1 MPLSRAR
8 ILAISST
15 AIAALFA
22 ADMQQASAQN
32 LFERLFGNDR
42 RVQQEMPPPVAER
55 RAAPAPARRAPPR
68 ISGPSYYSYK
78 TDALVRVDFAAIKP
92 DRTHAVGLSAPVELD
107 NTPVSTTRAE
117 NAPAAD
123 EPERQLVQL
132 QQPGVTTDAVSSE
145 TDGTR
150 VSGDLESVLNAASEA
165 VEAAKADEIAAS
177 ETAIPRVEDAKP
189 IGVDA
194 ANAIA
199 PSETDEPPAVTAEA
213 PAAQPLSDEQIAS
226 LQNHELLAEKEIA
239 DALVAHY
246 SAVPELMWVTD
257 GRANAQAA
265 QALDVL
271 GKAASH
277 GLDAQ
282 DYAVTVPVG
291 NDMAALTAF
300 EMELSARLLRYERDA
315 RSGRIDPNRI
325 SGYHDFAPKPLDQV
339 ATLQSL
345 RSTQDV
351 AALLE
356 SQHPV
361 NDQYKALRVEL
372 EMLRASSENDIVIA
386 PKTLVRPG
394 QTNAQFPKILSLI
407 LQKATDEFRNTHG
420 DVLTRNLGSE
430 IYAQELVPVIKAAQS
445 AAGVGDDGVI
455 GPRTVQA
462 LAGESK
468 AARIEKVEIALEQ
481 IRWLPSDLKPR
492 HVFINTP
499 AFDATYV
506 EDGEAKL
513 SMRTVV
519 GGLGTQ
525 TYFFQDEIDY
535 VEFHPYWGVPK
546 SILVNKY
553 MPKLYRDPSYLDR
566 NGFEVVNSR
575 GQVVPSSSVNWG
587 QYGANVP
594 FDVRQRPGKS
604 NALGELKI
612 MFPNKHAIYLHD
624 TPEKHLFGR
633 DNRALSNGCIR
644 LEDPRG
650 MAAAVLGWDRDR
662 LDERLER
669 PHSRETLQTKVPVYV
684 AYFTAWPDD
693 AGEVHYFNDVYSRD
707 EKVREALDKVEALR
721 GQGV

>member
-1 MPLSRAR
+1 MSLSRAR

-32 LFERLFGNDR
+32 LFERLFRNDR
-42 RVQQEMPPPVAER
+42 RVQQEMPPPVAVE

-68 ISGPSYYSYK
+68 ITGPSYYTYK

-92 DRTHAVGLSAPVELD
+92 DRTHAAGLTAPVLLD

-117 NAPAAD
+117 SAVD
-123 EPERQLVQL
+123 PERQVVQL
-132 QQPGVTTDAVSSE
+132 QQPSVATDAISPE
-145 TDGTR
+145 TDRTR

-194 ANAIA
+194 AQTAA
-199 PSETDEPPAVTAEA
+199 PLDMDEPPSATV
-213 PAAQPLSDEQIAS
+213 AASASQPLTDEQIAS

-246 SAVPELMWVTD
+246 SAVPELMWVSD
-257 GRANAQAA
+257 GRANEQAA

-277 GLDAQ
+277 GLNAQ
-282 DYAVTVPVG
+282 DYAVAVPVG
-291 NDMAALTAF
+291 SDIAALTAF
-300 EMELSARLLRYERDA
+300 EMELSARLLRYVRDA

-325 SGYHDFAPKPLDQV
+325 SGYYDFAPKPLDQV
-339 ATLQSL
+339 AMLQSL
-345 RSTQDV
+345 RSTQEV

-356 SQHPV
+356 TQHPV
-361 NDQYKALRVEL
+361 DDQYKALRVEL

-394 QTNAQFPKILSLI
+394 ETNAEFPKILSLI
-407 LQKATDEFRNTHG
+407 LQKATDEFRTVHG
-420 DVLTRNLGSE
+420 DALTRNLGSE
-430 IYAQELVPVIKAAQS
+430 TYTQELVPVIKAAQT

-455 GPRTVQA
+455 GARTIQA

-481 IRWLPSDLKPR
+481 IRWLPSDFTPR

-553 MPKLYRDPSYLDR
+553 MPKLYSDPSYLDR

-633 DNRALSNGCIR
+633 ENRALSNGCIR

-662 LDERLER
+662 LDQRLER

-684 AYFTAWPDD
+684 AYFTAWPDG

-707 EKVREALDKVEALR
+707 EKVRAALDKVDALR
-721 GQGV
+721 SNGV